1 MDQTSIEPLS
11 RPGTEGRAPW
21 SVHFNPRWLPGT
33 LIIVLAAWVLHGFV
47 QAGLVACVTA
57 IASWPLYRR
66 FAARLPRRLGR
77 SATAL
82 LFTGLLTVF
91 VLAPMMFAFGALL
104 TEARTLLLEI
114 AAADK
119 LGIAAPPWLDSL
131 PVVGPWVASRWQ
143 SEFAHP
149 GALLVWTQRT
159 DPTALLGWAQS
170 LGQFMA
176 RHALIVGFAILLLF
190 FLYQEGESL
199 AAEFNRML
207 CQRFGQR
214 AEAYV
219 AVATRAVRASVNSVL
234 VVGLFDGLAT
244 GVAYAIAGVPHPA
257 MWGAIIGA
265 VALVPFL
272 GYAAVIVLTV
282 QLAITGAV
290 APALLSLGLGFVILF
305 CGDKIV
311 RPLVA
316 RDGIRLHFVWILM
329 GCLGGFGAFGLV
341 GLVIGP
347 VVLTLASE
355 LWRQWAR
362 ETALPSATDSKSSS
376 RHEQGV

>member
-1 MDQTSIEPLS
+1 MDRTSIEP
-11 RPGTEGRAPW
+11 RRKPDGDARARG
-21 SVHFNPRWLPGT
+21 SANFDARWLAGA
-33 LIIVLAAWVLHGFV
+33 LIVVLAAWVLHSFV
-47 QAGLVACVTA
+47 QAGLAACVTA

-66 FAARLPRRLGR
+66 FAARVPLRIGR
-77 SATAL
+77 STVAL
-82 LFTGLLTVF
+82 LFTGLMTLF

-114 AAADK
+114 ARADQH
-119 LGIAAPPWLDSL
+119 GIAAPRWLESL
-131 PVVGPWVASRWQ
+131 PVLGPWATSRWQ
-143 SEFAHP
+143 DEFAQP

-199 AAEFNRML
+199 ARNFNRVL
-207 CQRFGQR
+207 GHRFGQR
-214 AEAYV
+214 AEAYA

-234 VVGLFDGLAT
+234 VVGLFAGVTTGL
-244 GVAYAIAGVPHPA
+244 AYAIAGVPHPA
-257 MWGAIIGA
+257 LWGAIIGA

-282 QLAITGAV
+282 RLAVTGAV
-290 APALLSLGLGFVILF
+290 APALLSLGLGFAVLF

-329 GCLGGFGAFGLV
+329 GCLGGFEAFGLM
-341 GLVIGP
+341 GLVLGP
-347 VVLTLASE
+347 VVLTLAKE
-355 LWRQWAR
+355 LWRQCAHDLAR
-362 ETALPSATDSKSSS
+362 SGASDSKSLSDPS
-376 RHEQGV
+376 Q

>member
-1 MDQTSIEPLS
+1 MDRTSIEP
-11 RPGTEGRAPW
+11 RRQPDGDARAHG
-21 SVHFNPRWLPGT
+21 SANFDPRWLAGA
-33 LIIVLAAWVLHGFV
+33 LMIVLAAWVLHSFV
-47 QAGLVACVTA
+47 QAGLAACVTA

-66 FAARLPRRLGR
+66 FAARVPQRIGR
-77 SATAL
+77 STVAL
-82 LFTGLLTVF
+82 LFTCLMTLF
-91 VLAPMMFAFGALL
+91 VLAPMMFAFGALM

-114 AAADK
+114 ASADK
-119 LGIAAPPWLDSL
+119 QGIAAPPWLESL
-131 PVVGPWVASRWQ
+131 PVLGPWMASRWQ
-143 SEFAHP
+143 DEFAQP

-199 AAEFNRML
+199 ARNFNRVL
-207 CQRFGQR
+207 RHRFGQP
-214 AEAYV
+214 AEAYA

-234 VVGLFDGLAT
+234 VVGLFAGLAT
-244 GVAYAIAGVPHPA
+244 GLAYAIAGVPHPA
-257 MWGAIIGA
+257 LWGAIIGA

-282 QLAITGAV
+282 RLAVTGAV
-290 APALLSLGLGFVILF
+290 APALLSLGLGFAVLF

-329 GCLGGFGAFGLV
+329 GCLGGFEAFGLM
-341 GLVIGP
+341 GLVLGP
-347 VVLTLASE
+347 VVLTLARE
-355 LWRQWAR
+355 LWRQYAHDLAR
-362 ETALPSATDSKSSS
+362 SGASDSKSLSDPS
-376 RHEQGV
+376 A